1 METDQPLPKNRA
13 GEPEQHT
20 PFEIHQNHEYF
31 QKEYLIAVA
40 EVKLMQARAVPRH
53 GPSDSLL
60 CTSSAVS
67 TLCAP
72 LRRKRCASA
81 FTRTASTSSRSAR
94 RSVRS
99 CGRRFTPRITGR
111 QGRHDRCVAI
121 LARSPDWLHDTWSIF
136 FLLVASFEPVHKPR
150 NGDAC
155 IRLWY
160 HWLSRPY
167 ARLLL
172 RHDASRLCTDRTSS
186 RSLSLVLHL
195 LPAPELTFHVRA
207 CG

>member
-1 METDQPLPKNRA
+1 M
-13 GEPEQHT
+13 
-20 PFEIHQNHEYF
+20 IH
-31 QKEYLIAVA
+31 
-40 EVKLMQARAVPRH
+40 
-53 GPSDSLL
+53 G
-60 CTSSAVS
+60 
-67 TLCAP
+67 
-72 LRRKRCASA
+72 
-81 FTRTASTSSRSAR
+81 
-94 RSVRS
+94 
-99 CGRRFTPRITGR
+99 
-111 QGRHDRCVAI
+111 AI
-121 LARSPDWLHDTWSIF
+121 